1 MEDFRHF
8 LKLEND
14 LSENEMPVV
23 FISICYT
30 KTHTKS
36 GLLLNEVH
44 IQVHFANWKLSL
56 ES

>member
-23 FISICYT
+23 LISVCYT

-36 GLLLNEVH
+36 ALLLNEVH
-44 IQVHFANWKLSL
+44 IQVHFAN
-56 ES
+56 